1 MAGFLHDVLEDT
13 DIPAEVIKD
22 LFGESILQAVTA
34 LTRRDDEDYFAFIR
48 RAKENSIAAKVK
60 MADLRH
66 NSDLSR
72 IAQVTAITDTS
83 LVSLVRCGFGTAVLP
98 ELTLSC
104 CDCSGLYV
112 YPLVPMGFRTLGI
125 VSRDPRFLTPAGRD
139 LIECIREVGGQK
151 Q

>member
-1 MAGFLHDVLEDT
+1 MNSLLNRTKPDSVLLLLDHENDPEEEDEKIAAYLHDVLEDT

-72 IAQVTAITDTS
+72 IAQVTEKD
-83 LVSLVRCGFGTAVLP
+83 LERLEKYKTAMNMLL
-98 ELTLSC
+98 EQTNNN
-104 CDCSGLYV
+104 
-112 YPLVPMGFRTLGI
+112 
-125 VSRDPRFLTPAGRD
+125 
-139 LIECIREVGGQK
+139 
-151 Q
+151 